1 MSKGKSIC
9 SVLKTIRKQVADAN
23 GIKYEPRVCHY
34 QGECLGTC
42 PACEAEVRYLE
53 LQLDM
58 RRQLGK
64 AVAIV
69 GISAGLAALTGCS
82 SASKVAKENDA
93 VMANTEH
100 VLKTGEVVVDEKHPT
115 PATAEKVFG
124 IVEQMPMFRGGDR
137 GLKAFLAENIRYPS
151 ECVLKGIEGRVILNM
166 IIERDGSVSHIEVK
180 KGVHPL
186 LDEEA
191 VRVASLMPKWMPGK
205 QMGTAVRVNFT
216 LPVSFSLK

>member
-34 QGECLGTC
+34 QGDCLGTC

-53 LQLDM
+53 QQLDM

-69 GISAGLAALTGCS
+69 GISAGLTALTACG
-82 SASKVAKENDA
+82 SASKVVKENDA
-93 VMANTEH
+93 ANDNTEH
-100 VLKTGEVVVDEKHPT
+100 VLKVGKGGTEIKAPT
-115 PATAEKVFG
+115 TSTANDVFG
-124 IVEQMPMFRGGDR
+124 IVEQMPQFRGGDR
-137 GLKAFLAENIRYPS
+137 ELQAFLAANLRYPT
-151 ECVLKGIEGRVILNM
+151 ECMLKGIKGRVILNM
-166 IIERDGSVSHIEVK
+166 IIEKDGSVSHIEVIK
-180 KGVHPL
+180 SVHPL

-191 VRVASLMPKWMPGK
+191 VRVVSLMPKWLPGK
-205 QMGTAVRVNFT
+205 QMGTAVRVKYT
-216 LPVSFSLK
+216 LPVTFSLK